1 MRTRLRLGAAT
12 AVGLGALLLATVLAS
27 PALAWHSNVTVNARC
42 LDGQVRVHY
51 TVEAWEKG
59 HEATVDVSYELNGKV
74 VELES
79 DDHFFAPKHNQ
90 FSGHFDL
97 PAGTT
102 GKITFT
108 AVAHWKGGEKSS
120 DKGSDDLPP
129 ADKCEESTTTTSKST
144 TTTMEATTTTEAVDH
159 DQHHRARGR
168 PVQLAGHDH
177 HPGRG
182 CGHQHHWRG
191 AAALHRGQLRPD
203 AAGRAR
209 PGRRRRRGPPGQ
221 PQGPR
226 DPVGRAQGFPDEGP
240 PPPRGPFAYP
250 ETVSARRA
258 PSGRWRT
265 AGTRAPGRAWSAR
278 SGAGAGPCTPRAW

>member
-27 PALAWHSNVTVNARC
+27 PAFAWHSNVTVNARC

-102 GKITFT
+102 GTITFT

-129 ADKCEESTTTTSKST
+129 ADKCEKSTTTTSMAT
-144 TTTMEATTTTEAVDH
+144 TTTMEATTTTEASTTTSTTQPEVAPSSSLATTTTEAAVGAVTSTTAGGG
-159 DQHHRARGR
+159 QLPFTGASSG
-168 PVQLAGHDH
+168 PMLLAGLALV
-177 HPGRG
+177 GGGAVVLLVSRSK
-182 CGHQHHWRG
+182 GH
-191 AAALHRGQLRPD
+191 A
-203 AAGRAR
+203 
-209 PGRRRRRGPPGQ
+209 
-221 PQGPR
+221 
-226 DPVGRAQGFPDEGP
+226 
-240 PPPRGPFAYP
+240 
-250 ETVSARRA
+250 
-258 PSGRWRT
+258 
-265 AGTRAPGRAWSAR
+265 TR
-278 SGAGAGPCTPRAW
+278 